1 MTYGYFES
9 AAAEWSLEKLLET
22 YTVSDMQMLSKIC
35 GIPAKTKKGDLVSSL
50 SKFILSNAFILYEK
64 LKPISKKAVQETV
77 HRYNG
82 VFDFKRFEAKYNEL
96 PSLTSSSYYYRE
108 NPEAEKLSVLIFKGV
123 IPSDLRH
130 ILKEKVPVP
139 DKFDMEYADQ
149 LPASYEL
156 KRGEKRELTVRL
168 TEAEALKNIKILF
181 ALAESG
187 KIKGSEK
194 TGIVSEAGR
203 EIIEKQLFA
212 GDFYAGN
219 ESDLKIQSFS
229 LPLIFVSS
237 GYARYENGRLK
248 LTLKGI
254 KERQTESAQL
264 LKDIWQKW
272 MNSSFDEF
280 ERIDN
285 IKGRQKGLA
294 KNVKERRNVII
305 KALLKMPK
313 EKWVRFSK
321 FSQFMRLNSMYFS
334 VARNSWDLYI
344 GDREYGSLGY
354 DGYDS
359 WEVLQERYIL
369 ALFFEYAATLGI
381 LDIAYVE
388 PEFAKSDFYKNWGT
402 DDLSY
407 LSRYDGLICFRIN
420 VLGRFILG
428 IEDKYVPVALPV
440 EKTIKIMQNL
450 EIAVSKE
457 LNKEDQLF
465 LEALAVK
472 SADYMYRLEEKSI
485 LHLLEKGHTI
495 DTVTE
500 FLKARSQNELPSL
513 VLDFLDRIKR
523 KSGLINNLGSA
534 KVLKIS
540 DRPTALLIANSSRLK
555 KLCFFAEPDLIIIL
569 LQNEQK
575 FFKELKSLGYSISQD
590 ILI

>member
-1 MTYGYFES
+1 
-9 AAAEWSLEKLLET
+9 
-22 YTVSDMQMLSKIC
+22 
-35 GIPAKTKKGDLVSSL
+35 
-50 SKFILSNAFILYEK
+50 
-64 LKPISKKAVQETV
+64 
-77 HRYNG
+77 
-82 VFDFKRFEAKYNEL
+82 
-96 PSLTSSSYYYRE
+96 
-108 NPEAEKLSVLIFKGV
+108 
-123 IPSDLRH
+123 
-130 ILKEKVPVP
+130 
-139 DKFDMEYADQ
+139 
-149 LPASYEL
+149 
-156 KRGEKRELTVRL
+156 
-168 TEAEALKNIKILF
+168 
-181 ALAESG
+181 
-187 KIKGSEK
+187 
-194 TGIVSEAGR
+194 
-203 EIIEKQLFA
+203 
-212 GDFYAGN
+212 N

-354 DGYDS
+354 DGFDS
-359 WEVLQERYIL
+359 WEVLQDRYIL